1 MKVKFAQYGILHSH
15 AAGKAAVLKANPD
28 VSFCGV
34 YEPDPSVRAARG
46 AVAAYD
52 GVNWFEARED
62 MLDDASIA
70 AIAVEGAIAQ
80 NLEFAREALERGK
93 HVWLD
98 KPAGDNWDEF
108 QALVAMARQK
118 GLLLQLGYMFRY
130 NAGFRF
136 ILDWANSGR
145 LGDVFS
151 VRGRMSTLVGE
162 DRREGLAVHEGGILF
177 ELLCHLMDI
186 VVAVLGRP
194 DRVTSFLRNERGTVP
209 AFRDNAAAIFEYE
222 NALAIV
228 ESSAL
233 EVSAFPSR
241 RFEVYGT
248 RGSIV
253 MEPLEP
259 DPVVRLCLDEARD
272 GFKKGWQTVPV
283 ENEPRYVGSLRS
295 MVAEIRGRRPR
306 VRSLDH
312 ELIVQETVLRAA
324 GVLQDVR

>member
-46 AVAAYD
+46 AVEAYD

-98 KPAGDNWDEF
+98 KPAGDNWEKF
-108 QALVAMARQK
+108 QSLVAMARQK

-151 VRGRMSTLVGE
+151 VRGRMSTWVGE

-272 GFKKGWQTVPV
+272 GFNKGWQTVPV
-283 ENEPRYVGSLRS
+283 ENEPRYVVSLRS
-295 MVAEIRGRRPR
+295 MVAEIRGRKPP

-324 GVLQDVR
+324 GVL

>member
-34 YEPDPSVRAARG
+34 YELDPSVRAARG
-46 AVAAYD
+46 AVEAYD
-52 GVNWFEARED
+52 GVNWFEAKED

-98 KPAGDNWDEF
+98 KPAGDDWEKF
-108 QALVAMARQK
+108 QALVAMAREK

-136 ILDWANSGR
+136 ILDWAKSGR

-151 VRGRMSTLVGE
+151 VRGRMSTWVDD
-162 DRREGLAVHEGGILF
+162 DRREGLAVHKGGILF

-209 AFRDNAAAIFEYE
+209 AFRDNTAAIFEYE

-259 DPVVRLCLDEARD
+259 DPEVRLCLDEARD
-272 GFKKGWQTVPV
+272 GFNKGWQTVPV
-283 ENEPRYVGSLRS
+283 EVEPRYVGSLRS
-295 MVAEIRGRRPR
+295 MVAEIRGRKPT

-324 GVLQDVR
+324 GVL